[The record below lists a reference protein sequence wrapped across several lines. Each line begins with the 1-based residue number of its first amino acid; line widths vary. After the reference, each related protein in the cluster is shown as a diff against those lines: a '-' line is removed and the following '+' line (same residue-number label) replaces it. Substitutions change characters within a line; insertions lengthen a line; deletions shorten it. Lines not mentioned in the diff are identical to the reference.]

1 MKKIALSMSGGGIKS
16 IIYLGVYKYLIDAG
30 YDVYSMGGLSGGS
43 LLSGALAVGKDMMEI
58 KKVVKEIGFW
68 QMVGFK
74 LKVDSRN
81 GRITRLEKFLREY
94 LGEVNI
100 EDLEKN
106 IVVLATNIDERR
118 AEVFTE
124 GDLVS
129 AIMASISIPPVF
141 PPYKYGNSRFID
153 GGFSVFYGADYFR
166 EQGADLVI
174 GCDVDGFTNTGFPGF
189 IDGVYQGISCLCST
203 VENYEKK
210 YMPVDLVINDFKDDT
225 KMFTMK
231 RDYDY
236 LIEVGYR
243 RCCEMA
249 DEIKRALEVK

>member
-1 MKKIALSMSGGGIKS
+1 MKKIALSMSGGGVKS
-16 IIYLGVYKYLIDAG
+16 IIYLGVYKYLVDAG
-30 YDVYSMGGLSGGS
+30 YDVYSMGGLSGGA

-74 LKVDSRN
+74 LKVNSVN
-81 GRITRLEKFLREY
+81 GKITRLENFLREY
-94 LGEVNI
+94 LGEINI
-100 EDLEKN
+100 EDLQKN
-106 IVVLATNIDERR
+106 ILILATNVDQRR
-118 AEVFTE
+118 TETFTE

-129 AIMASISIPPVF
+129 AVMASISIPPIF
-141 PPYKYGNSRFID
+141 PPYRYRDSRFID

-166 EQGADLVI
+166 EQGADIVI
-174 GCDVDGFTNTGFPGF
+174 GCDVDGFTNTGFPGV

-210 YMPVDLVINDFKDDT
+210 YSPVDLVINDFKDDT

-236 LIEVGYR
+236 LIEVGYN
-243 RCCEMA
+243 RCREME
-249 DEIKRALEVK
+249 DDIKEILAVE